1 MDQQYA
7 VDEQPPLTQEEVAK
21 AITMGAR
28 QGRAGCIGYTELDD
42 LIQVCWLDTLEKPR
56 KYQRYINAGNFN
68 GLVKEMV
75 RTSGSYAQREKA
87 AVLGYKPEDLF
98 FYSRRILREVIPA
111 ILEYQQTGETFEY
124 EYPDRAL
131 WLDVSAGLRELSLA
145 DQQLITWAFAGD
157 PGREVGANRVAAHL
171 GISQAAAI
179 SRTGRVLDK
188 LRGHLGGDNPFERRR
203 IRSSASAQAE
213 LQHQWEG

>member
-1 MDQQYA
+1 MDPQYA
-7 VDEQPPLTQEEVAK
+7 VDEQPPLTEEEVAK

-56 KYQRYINAGNFN
+56 KYQRYINVGNFN

-75 RTSGSYAQREKA
+75 RTAGAYAQREKA
-87 AVLGYKPEDLF
+87 SVLGYRAEDLF

-111 ILEYQQTGETFEY
+111 VIEHTSTGELFEF

-131 WLDVSAGLRELSLA
+131 WLDVCSGLGELKQSDYQILV
-145 DQQLITWAFAGD
+145 WAFKGD
-157 PGREVGANRVAAHL
+157 PGRDAGADVVAGHL
-171 GISQAAAI
+171 GISRVAAA
-179 SRTGRVLDK
+179 SRVNRVLDK
-188 LRGHLGGDNPFERRR
+188 LRGHVGGDNPFERRR
-203 IRSSASAQAE
+203 VRSSASAQAE